1 MKKNYLLNSFL
12 VVIISFF
19 LLTLGVKAA
28 DEYQIGTNETITLE
42 NVGSITEKSPWLI
55 VSCSGTTCS
64 VKMENTGAGLWQS
77 VGHVIY
83 TEPGGSVPKTAFFRV
98 KNYYPVIVSLGDY
111 HEFNVNTSQWGG
123 FTLSGGGY
131 SGDGET
137 YFSHNT
143 NSKAYESKT
152 REKVDLPTPIGNKS
166 TQAKNGLPIKFVN
179 YVSVNYA
186 DEATG
191 SGYTFIPTLPVMPAG
206 TCEKG
211 GVDGDGTEGVYNVV
225 TDTRVDGTGPYVY
238 MTCYEYENFVRISL
252 GGGSWK
258 DGTVPDGWRYDKQ
271 TNSYI
276 SQTSGIN
283 LPTDNV
289 VFAYGLASTKKIA
302 GWINQRGFVYTGG
315 SLDLN
320 GDVWT
325 PYFEYDTDA
334 NSITDKDV
342 RINDYIYISS
352 SASEVES
359 CSAESTKY
367 LTAATETVGEGDSAA
382 VRCKVTGVLYEE
394 GNVTVVTV
402 KYKNGEELKYNV
414 TVKPNE
420 MADSGEHV
428 YDPEIATV
436 GIVEKEDPGQGDIKQ
451 KVCNND
457 NAKYSTS
464 THIAYG
470 SAGKI
475 PGTDMNMSVYTAT
488 GCGMSNQI
496 GLCIDPSAPGPNGS
510 TYIRDESWDDMMNK
524 QEFIKLI
531 EAISFDVNSCTPGV
545 NGEWGQRKGRCANLR
560 SAAQMTFRLIS
571 VEMGRAWRVGGHD
584 YDYFNEAAKVL
595 DLNNVNTVDGALNK
609 IFNSSLDADG
619 KAIRDKVK
627 VYLNTFI
634 NNKGTI
640 PQDTQKYS
648 ITKKSEY
655 KKDPNKDYGYY
666 LYYSGVITT
675 PESVHIDT
683 ERKYT
688 KDNMDKFG
696 YQVEITELNYKGPG
710 KYEYKAKV
718 YIPDARPDHLLHVP
732 SSKEDKEKASVELKL
747 TNSNISDIFVI
758 KPASGAHL
766 QRLLFYQEAERKVL
780 IYFGPDYL
788 TVSDCKKEHPD
799 DPEACETFCDSFEPT
814 KLEDCESEL
823 QSWDPDIDPTTNR
836 PVNDPSKKCNVELYS
851 VCCSL
856 VDEGSYP
863 NSFHK
868 VCTHN
873 CSYNTLGS
881 VCSFIPYDDVA
892 NHKNAVEVYHIR
904 EGYQISVVDNK
915 AKYNMNLGQ
924 CSVDLRNYAA
934 ASDTEKKQFI
944 KQDGAGNIL
953 TLEQYEDN
961 PYCQVTCREEWD
973 MTLGA
978 FGSFMGAESVRA
990 GGSFAINKTDLF
1002 IRGDKYCY
1010 TSYLDHSSE
1019 SKYVKDMNS
1028 SSATIKS
1035 NFDVYSK
1042 AAHEYSDLVQNAG
1055 TGTNV
1060 GASDKFGA
1068 SGNVTKIGPEGGTA
1082 VAGLSASQGCKKWT
1096 TVTYYKRTGSTKD
1109 YCGDY
1114 GDGSSASGGKCYT
1127 TDWKDLLDN
1136 GSCPSG
1142 YDYSSSE
1149 GKCYHTDEDGEAK
1162 YTYSYDSEKLTV
1174 KECTEHSERYQ
1185 GCGSSDCH
1193 KSESAPSGYGKT
1205 DYFKDQAVDISFY
1218 GSFKLTGSY
1227 NDEGS
1232 CGAGQYNKSDGS
1244 CSSYDTHGSS
1254 VTCTLTRKI
1263 ADGGPDKVTCK
1274 YAGTTL
1280 VDKANVADDL
1290 VKKINK
1296 KTIGGEDL
1304 TSGMTMSGAGGGT
1317 AVNKYYENLK
1327 KELEDKM
1334 NDASSKI
1341 SDAASKM
1348 NDNAAYWYD
1357 CNNFILYTSNYFG
1370 TDVSKA
1376 ELEKLDDSTTMSEF
1390 YSSYGLNS
1398 NFKAL
1403 GANKKPVL
1411 ISTQF
1416 NPVVS
1421 YSYDEAD
1428 YMDLLTNES
1437 KYGHDKKAGN
1447 VLEMNNKM
1455 NSAKLLGKEEYKL
1468 TADEEKAFFDENNP
1482 KKNLGSSTELHLD
1495 LINEKVP
1502 GDETGAEESPDA
1514 TNQLNYSYKTR
1525 GFYSSNQI
1533 WKSGTKAYREYGDG
1547 AGAQS
1552 ATLGSWDTTLC
1563 KIGRIDHAQGDSKPY
1578 SAMDGS
1584 TMGWNTG
1591 DCYSVKLYYYDNVN
1605 YIKRSVSNS
1614 SFYKNK
1620 GNWYSMGNA
1629 FTVHG
1634 DDVAGKGQGIDV
1646 YNRVRGTSL
1655 DITSAAKWT
1664 KLAYK
1669 NAFPISVTTPRNL
1682 YKYSYVFGNIGSYS
1696 DGKSYGRLMGNAN
1709 SVFLNN
1715 TRTCFYEVVEQIC
1728 KCCGDPSTS
1737 HVVDIVGTE
1746 NDKGS
1751 TKGLTDNFIKNNK
1764 DDLGKIQSSDDAIN
1778 SSNQASVG
1786 FYNTVASLTNLSAV
1800 SDDSGDRKL
1809 AANWG
1814 EEAIF
1819 NFNGYNRYVTNKGD
1833 VALKAIEAVG
1843 EDVYSPSHSAEYAY
1857 RLTPDAISDIK
1868 KDNESNNYG
1877 VSFDDDHM
1885 KAYGKAKM
1893 ISTGSSDDVAT
1904 TKSKME
1910 EFAQDITFQHYGSVF
1925 LETVANKYAKG
1936 KSDDGTFN
1944 NLNLAKKSKVCTL
1957 DEKSEVG
1964 SSVNGKSVAS
1974 AISKKMENEDC
1985 RWVDYIEN
1993 DGSAD
1998 KHYMDSY
2005 YGGKSDCAS
2014 ITDAALRK
2022 SCEADDGVQSSF
2034 RLAFK

>member
-28 DEYQIGTNETITLE
+28 DEYQIGTNETVTIE

-64 VKMENTGAGLWQS
+64 VKMENTGAGLWQKL
-77 VGHVIY
+77 GHVIY
-83 TEPGGSVPKTAFFRV
+83 TEPGGSVPKTVFFRV

-111 HEFNVNTSQWGG
+111 HKFNVNTSQWGG
-123 FTLSGGGY
+123 FTLSGGGFTA
-131 SGDGET
+131 DGET

-143 NSKAYESKT
+143 NSLAYESKT
-152 REKVDLPTPIGNKS
+152 REKIDLPTPIGNVS
-166 TQAKNGLPIKFVN
+166 TKAKNELPIKFVN
-179 YVSVNYA
+179 YVYVNYA

-191 SGYTFIPTLPVMPAG
+191 SGYTFIPTLPVMPKD
-206 TCEKG
+206 TCAKG

-225 TDTRVDGTGPYVY
+225 TDTHIDGTGPYVY
-238 MTCYEYENFVRISL
+238 MTCYEYEDFVRISL

-258 DGTVPDGWRYDKQ
+258 NDTIPSGWEKHEQ
-271 TNSYI
+271 TNTYI
-276 SQTSGIN
+276 SKQEGIT

-289 VFAYGLASTKKIA
+289 VFAYGLASTKQIA
-302 GWINQRGFVYTGG
+302 GWINQRGYVYQGG
-315 SLDLN
+315 PLDLN

-325 PYFEYDTDA
+325 PYFSYDTDA
-334 NSITDKDV
+334 DSITDKDV
-342 RINDYIYISS
+342 RVNDYIYISS
-352 SASEVES
+352 SAAEVES

-367 LTAATETVGEGDSAA
+367 LTAAVETVGEGSSAA

-394 GNVTVVTV
+394 NNVTVVTV

-414 TVKPNE
+414 TVRQNE
-420 MADSGEHV
+420 MADDGEHV

-451 KVCNND
+451 KVCDND
-457 NAKYSTS
+457 NAKYSTG
-464 THIAYG
+464 TLIRYG
-470 SAGKI
+470 SAGTI
-475 PGTDMNMSVYTAT
+475 PGTDMNMSVYTAS
-488 GCGMSNQI
+488 GCGMDNQI
-496 GLCIDPSAPGPNGS
+496 GLCIDPSASGPNGS
-510 TYIRDESWDDMMNK
+510 TYIRDESWNDMMNK
-524 QEFIKLI
+524 QEFIKLVD
-531 EAISFDVNSCTPGV
+531 AISHDVNSCTTG
-545 NGEWGQRKGRCANLR
+545 GRGAWGQKKGRCANLR
-560 SAAQMTFRLIS
+560 SAAQITFRLIS
-571 VEMGRAWRVGGHD
+571 VETGRAWPVGGHD
-584 YDYFNEAAKVL
+584 YGIFRSAANVL
-595 DLNNVNTVDGALNK
+595 DLNNASTIDGALNK
-609 IFNSSLDADG
+609 IFHSSLDADG
-619 KAIRDKVK
+619 QAIRKRVK
-627 VYLNTFI
+627 ELLKIFI
-634 NNKGTI
+634 TNKGTI

-648 ITKKSEY
+648 ITKKSQYE
-655 KKDPNKDYGYY
+655 KDPDKDYGYY
-666 LYYSGVITT
+666 LHYTGVITT
-675 PESVHIDT
+675 PESVQIDT
-683 ERKYT
+683 TRTYS
-688 KDNMDKFG
+688 KDTGFG
-696 YQVEITELNYKGPG
+696 YQVKSLNLTYKAPG
-710 KYEYKAKV
+710 KYEYKAEV
-718 YIPDARPDHLLHVP
+718 YIPDARPNHLLHVP
-732 SSKEDKEKASVELKL
+732 SSKEDKEKASVEVKL

-788 TVSDCKKEHPD
+788 TISDCKKDHPN
-799 DPEACETFCDSFEPT
+799 DPEACETFCDNFAPT

-915 AKYNMNLGQ
+915 AVYNMNLGQ

-953 TLEQYEDN
+953 TLKQYEDN

-1002 IRGDKYCY
+1002 IRGDKFCY
-1010 TSYLDHSSE
+1010 TSYLDHSSG
-1019 SKYVKDMNS
+1019 SKYVSRMNS
-1028 SSATIKS
+1028 LSNEIKS
-1035 NFDVYSK
+1035 HFNVYSK
-1042 AAHEYSDLVQNAG
+1042 AAHEYSDLVRNAG
-1055 TGTNV
+1055 TGSNV

-1068 SGNVTKIGPEGGTA
+1068 NGNVTQIGPQGGTA

-1096 TVTYYKRTGSTKD
+1096 EVTYYQRTGSTKN

-1114 GDGSSASGGKCYT
+1114 GAGSYASDGKCYT
-1127 TDWKDLLDN
+1127 TDWKDLLD
-1136 GSCPSG
+1136 GDSCPSG
-1142 YDYSSSE
+1142 YSYSSSE
-1149 GKCYHTDEDGEAK
+1149 DKCYDTNYVGEAK
-1162 YTYSYDSEKLTV
+1162 YTYSYDSGTSV
-1174 KECTEHSERYQ
+1174 GKECTENSTRYQ

-1193 KSESAPSGYGKT
+1193 KSEPEPSGYGKT
-1205 DYFKDQAVDISFY
+1205 DYFKEQAVDISFY
-1218 GSFKLTGSY
+1218 GSFRLTSKY
-1227 NDEGS
+1227 DDVGS
-1232 CGAGQYNKSDGS
+1232 CSAGQYNKSDGS
-1244 CSSYDTHGSS
+1244 CSSYDSHGSS

-1263 ADGGPDKVTCK
+1263 EAGGPDRITCK
-1274 YAGTTL
+1274 YAGLTL
-1280 VDKANVADDL
+1280 INNKKVDDDISEE
-1290 VKKINK
+1290 INK
-1296 KTIGGEDL
+1296 KTIGGKDL
-1304 TSGMTMSGAGGGT
+1304 TSGMTMSGAGGST
-1317 AVNKYYENLK
+1317 AVNKYYVNLK
-1327 KELEDKM
+1327 TELEGKM
-1334 NDASSKI
+1334 HDASAHI
-1341 SDAASKM
+1341 SDANQEM
-1348 NDNAAYWYD
+1348 NDNASYWYD
-1357 CNNFILYTSNYFG
+1357 CNNFVLYTSDYFG
-1370 TDVSKA
+1370 NDVSSV
-1376 ELEKLDDSTTMSEF
+1376 ELEKMKDGTMDEF
-1390 YSSYGLNS
+1390 YSAYGLDS
-1398 NFKAL
+1398 RFKAL

-1421 YSYDEAD
+1421 YSYDEAN
-1428 YMDLLTNES
+1428 YMDLLTNEE
-1437 KYGHDKKAGN
+1437 KYGKDKKAGN

-1455 NSAKLLGKEEYKL
+1455 NSAKLLGKPEYKL
-1468 TADEEKAFFDENNP
+1468 SATEEKAFFDKDNP
-1482 KKNLGSSTELHLD
+1482 KKNLGTSTKIDLD
-1495 LINEKVP
+1495 LINEKVT
-1502 GDETGAEESPDA
+1502 GDETGAEDSAEKYNA
-1514 TNQLNYSYKTR
+1514 LNYSYKTR
-1525 GFYSSNQI
+1525 NFYSSDTI
-1533 WKSGTKAYREYGDG
+1533 WRSGTKAYKEYGDG
-1547 AGAQS
+1547 AGADK
-1552 ATLGSWDTTLC
+1552 ATLGSWNVTLC
-1563 KIGRIDHAQGDSKPY
+1563 KIGQIDHSQGDSKPY
-1578 SAMDGS
+1578 SSMDGS
-1584 TMGWNTG
+1584 TMGWNNG
-1591 DCYSVKLYYYDNVN
+1591 DCYTVQLYYYDAN

-1634 DDVAGKGQGIDV
+1634 NDVAGTGQGIDV
-1646 YNRVRGTSL
+1646 YNKVRGTSL
-1655 DITSAAKWT
+1655 DINSADKWT

-1682 YKYSYVFGNIGSYS
+1682 YKYSYVFGNIGSYA

-1709 SVFLNN
+1709 SVFKNN

-1746 NDKGS
+1746 ND
-1751 TKGLTDNFIKNNK
+1751 TNTGLTDNFVKNNK
-1764 DDLGKIQSSDDAIN
+1764 EHLGKIQSSDDAIN
-1778 SSNQASVG
+1778 SSNQATVG

-1809 AANWG
+1809 SANWG

-1868 KDNESNNYG
+1868 KYNESNNYG
-1877 VSFDDDHM
+1877 VNFDDEHM
-1885 KAYGKAKM
+1885 KVYGKAKM
-1893 ISTGSSDDVAT
+1893 VSTGASSDVAT
-1904 TKSKME
+1904 TKSQME

-1925 LETVANKYAKG
+1925 LETVANKYYKED
-1936 KSDDGTFN
+1936 SNDGTFK
-1944 NLNLAKKSKVCTL
+1944 NLNLASKSKVCAL

-1964 SSVNGKSVAS
+1964 ASVNGKNVAA
-1974 AISKKMENEDC
+1974 AISKKMEHEDC

-2005 YGGKSDCAS
+2005 YGGAKDCS
-2014 ITDAALRK
+2014 SLSGTSK
-2022 SCEADDGVQSSF
+2022 NTCEADSGVQSSF